1 MKNDTVHGIERND
14 GVGVIFHGC
23 GCGDCDNVIMEAADS
38 EGGSVSLT
46 MNPGSFRRLLGE
58 MMALAE
64 HVAFGNDSSPDL
76 DGKTVGKHEGSRFKG
91 NRKRS

>member
-1 MKNDTVHGIERND
+1 MEYDKVHGIERND

-23 GCGDCDNVIMEAADS
+23 GCGDCDNVIMEAKDS
-38 EGGSVSLT
+38 EGGSVWLT
-46 MNPGSFRRLLGE
+46 INPGSYRRLLGE

-64 HVAFGNDSSPDL
+64 HVAFGNDSGPDL
-76 DGKTVGKHEGSRFKG
+76 DGEPVRKHEGSRWKA